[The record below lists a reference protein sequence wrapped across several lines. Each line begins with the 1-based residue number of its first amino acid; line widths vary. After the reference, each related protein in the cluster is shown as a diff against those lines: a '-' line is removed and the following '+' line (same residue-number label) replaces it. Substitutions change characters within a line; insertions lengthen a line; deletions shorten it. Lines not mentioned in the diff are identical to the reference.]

1 MTESGLGSKACRFDL
16 EEFRKDAAWDIVKKI
31 ESIRGSKQN
40 IAKRRW
46 LFELIQN
53 AIDVAESPER
63 RSSHLEIKIK
73 ANKNR
78 VTFKHNAGYF
88 TLREI
93 RALIYS
99 KTTKVYDTA
108 IDTNNKRIGKFGE
121 GFLLTHIVSR
131 TVKVSGYIYDDG
143 RIYKFEL
150 TLDRRVDGESESEK
164 VERLLENIN
173 KCFEQLNEAYETCC
187 EEECFPTEYTFEA
200 EDPLGED
207 AIKAGI
213 EELKRAIPF
222 LLAFNDVL
230 EKIIINDEVY
240 AKTVNDHGYTSIV
253 TITKSTPTISEEIRV
268 YLKKDKDKEVQVAIL
283 EKNGIIV
290 NLRGIPKIFTAL
302 PLVETA
308 DYISIPFVI
317 NSRNFEPNLDR
328 DMLLYNE
335 RNEELLDVAFKL
347 YYELLL
353 QEIPQKD
360 PKPGALYHLLLFKLT
375 PDDKVEEN
383 PLLKTLNDLI
393 IRYAKEIA
401 ENIPLIKTSEGYKT
415 LTGVILP
422 VRKLSKTAEIEMDG
436 ESFKMFC
443 DLVSAIRK
451 NVPDVNTLVSW
462 MEVAMYLQDVLPES
476 LHIYTLEDLKNELE
490 EFIKS
495 GDNYPN
501 LSDFKERFDIDDP
514 WGFFKKLFRLLD
526 MLYERELVD
535 SRFIAYMLIDQNNVI
550 GPLRWDET
558 KEIRGRLYLEDDIPE
573 RFKDIIKKIG
583 WNIRYNLVAKDLV
596 AFEIVQDYVRDH
608 MNVDKVIGELL
619 RDKEMWFEEQVKEW
633 NEKTEGWVEL
643 FRWCLLNDKLY
654 DGFPLITK
662 DGRRRLLELNK
673 KSFLVPFKYI
683 GIDEEFEDLYPSGR
697 ILHEKYFDV
706 DDITAQKLLH
716 KLQEIKAFVTK
727 IPSYADNLSINHE
740 KLRAILAVEDTELP
754 KGKHLLRYDNE
765 VISIIPFWED
775 IYKKVRA
782 NVTLARLLLRFIIK
796 HVMVNDNSWKNVIIV
811 DCSCDRGTHKIIP
824 TKWLADL
831 KVDAWV
837 PIKITENGEEKV
849 VGMSVTEERIKKLLK
864 DELDE
869 LLTSYTNETS
879 ALLSHLGFDELDLRI
894 KSYSIKKGVSEKA
907 LREQISEIITI
918 LDMTQQDF
926 NKLKQIV
933 EDIKL
938 RANEEKLLDDNRII
952 GKNVE
957 KLIEKLI
964 EQVLGEKH
972 VKPIYRG
979 GDLEIWPEGW
989 DSGRIEITP
998 YIMEIKFTTKNK
1010 IRLSNVQAE
1019 CARDR
1024 KEHYVILVI
1033 KTKPETRNQ
1042 LKNVNIE
1049 EDSILLRELGRFL
1062 IKNSYVI
1069 ENIHEKL
1076 GKLPNPEEVEIDINA
1091 YWIKSKVWENC
1102 PNLLE
1107 WLKSTFLKP

>member
-1 MTESGLGSKACRFDL
+1 
-16 EEFRKDAAWDIVKKI
+16 
-31 ESIRGSKQN
+31 
-40 IAKRRW
+40 
-46 LFELIQN
+46 
-53 AIDVAESPER
+53 
-63 RSSHLEIKIK
+63 
-73 ANKNR
+73 
-78 VTFKHNAGYF
+78 
-88 TLREI
+88 
-93 RALIYS
+93 
-99 KTTKVYDTA
+99 
-108 IDTNNKRIGKFGE
+108 
-121 GFLLTHIVSR
+121 LLS
-131 TVKVSGYIYDDG
+131 
-143 RIYKFEL
+143 
-150 TLDRRVDGESESEK
+150 
-164 VERLLENIN
+164 
-173 KCFEQLNEAYETCC
+173 
-187 EEECFPTEYTFEA
+187 
-200 EDPLGED
+200 
-207 AIKAGI
+207 
-213 EELKRAIPF
+213 
-222 LLAFNDVL
+222 
-230 EKIIINDEVY
+230 
-240 AKTVNDHGYTSIV
+240 
-253 TITKSTPTISEEIRV
+253 
-268 YLKKDKDKEVQVAIL
+268 
-283 EKNGIIV
+283 
-290 NLRGIPKIFTAL
+290 
-302 PLVETA
+302 
-308 DYISIPFVI
+308 
-317 NSRNFEPNLDR
+317 
-328 DMLLYNE
+328 
-335 RNEELLDVAFKL
+335 VAFKL
-347 YYELLL
+347 YYELL
-353 QEIPQKD
+353 QEISQRN
-360 PKPGALYHLLLFKLT
+360 PKPEALYHLFLFKLI
-375 PDDKVEEN
+375 PDDKIKDN

-393 IRYAKEIA
+393 IRYVKEIA
-401 ENIPLIKTSEGYKT
+401 EDIPLIKTSEGYKT
-415 LTGVILP
+415 LTEVILP
-422 VRKLSKTAEIEMDG
+422 VRKLSETAGIEMDE

-443 DLVSAIRK
+443 DLVSAIHK
-451 NVPDVNTLVSW
+451 NVPDVKTLASW
-462 MEVAMYLQDVLPES
+462 VEVAMYLQDVLPEF

-501 LSDFKERFDIDDP
+501 LSDFKERFNIDDP
-514 WGFFKKLFRLLD
+514 RGFFKKLFRLLD
-526 MLYERELVD
+526 TLYEQELVD

-550 GPLRWDET
+550 GPLRWDEAE
-558 KEIRGRLYLEDDIPE
+558 EIRGRLYLEDGIPE

-608 MNVDKVIGELL
+608 MNVDKVIRELL

-633 NEKTEGWVEL
+633 DEKTEGWVEL
-643 FRWCLLNDKLY
+643 FRWCLLNDKLC

-706 DDITAQKLLH
+706 DDTTAQKLLH
-716 KLQEIKAFVTK
+716 KLQEIRAFVTK
-727 IPSYADNLSINHE
+727 IPSYADNLSISHE
-740 KLRAILAVEDTELP
+740 KLRAILAVEDAELP

-765 VISIIPFWED
+765 AISIIPFWED
-775 IYKKVRA
+775 IYKKVRT
-782 NVTLARLLLRFIIK
+782 NTTLAKVLLRFIIK

-824 TKWLADL
+824 AKWLADL

-837 PIKITENGEEKV
+837 PIRIAENGEEKV
-849 VGMSVTEERIKKLLK
+849 VGMSATEERVRKLLE

-879 ALLSHLGFDELDLRI
+879 ALLNHLGFDELDLRI
-894 KSYSIKKGVSEKA
+894 KSYSIKKGISEKA

-938 RANEEKLLDDNRII
+938 RANEERLLNDNRII

-964 EQVLGEKH
+964 EQVLGEKR

-989 DSGRIEITP
+989 DSGQIEINP
-998 YIMEIKFTTKNK
+998 YIMEIKFTTKNR

-1024 KEHYVILVI
+1024 KERYVILVI
-1033 KTKPETRNQ
+1033 KTKPEMRNQ
-1042 LKNVNIE
+1042 LKNVNV
-1049 EDSILLRELGRFL
+1049 EDNISLGGLVDFL
-1062 IKNSYVI
+1062 IKNSHVI

-1107 WLKSTFLKP
+1107 WLKSTFLKS